1 MHTSDQSNR
10 DFLALAR
17 VRLLV
22 SASGS
27 VGLESETV
35 PSNSLTNLNLD
46 RKNFQTKNQPK
57 VKKNS

>member
-46 RKNFQTKNQPK
+46 KKNFQTKNQPK
-57 VKKNS
+57 V